1 MAQGTSSTS
10 IEQLYADIVA
20 DLIPYFSDA
29 VLLPNQDII
38 LNSYQIAGQSGDTL
52 RIPLTNTW
60 ATETAVVV
68 AEGVG
73 ILANGSQSNVAPT
86 AANIT
91 VAKYGVATNVTEEA
105 LEDGG
110 MNTVRNAVLNRFA
123 GTLSSAVDG
132 AGLLAAF
139 NGSSLTDTG
148 AGSSAASHKVN
159 LVMSPEALAY
169 ASKREPTVK
178 MWFNPNTDSHEMR
191 GTVRAGFGVLRGNF
205 INPITANATI
215 GVSDANITAVAK
227 AVANLRQQN
236 APTMGTGQYVSII
249 DPSFEFAIQDQIL
262 NLGGTGLGSL
272 SDVGNRA
279 LLQGLI
285 GQAAGVTFFTSNSL
299 PNANA

>member
-1 MAQGTSSTS
+1 MAQGTTSSG

-20 DLIPYFSDA
+20 DLVPYYMDA

-38 LNSYQIAGQSGDTL
+38 MNSYQIAGQSGDTL

-60 ATETAVVV
+60 ASETATVVT
-68 AEGVG
+68 EGES
-73 ILANGSQSNVAPT
+73 ILADGSQSNVAPT

-110 MNTVRNAVLNRFA
+110 LDTVRNAVLSRFA
-123 GTLSSAVDG
+123 GTLSAAVDD

-139 NGSSLTDTG
+139 NGATLTDTG
-148 AGSSAASHKVN
+148 AGSTAATHKVN

-205 INPITANATI
+205 INPVTANASI
-215 GVSDANITAVAK
+215 GTSDANITAVAK
-227 AVANLRQQN
+227 AVANLRQAN

-285 GQAAGVTFFTSNSL
+285 GQAAGVTFFRSNSL
-299 PNANA
+299 PNADA